1 MKSPVLPRA
10 SSSLAILPTR
20 SPIEKKNTEKTEGC
34 EQSKESMI
42 MLKDV
47 TEYLTSKNLAETAN
61 DLSKGSVSYLV
72 HLAESQTKSVSR
84 KVKVTDY
91 FK

>member
-1 MKSPVLPRA
+1 
-10 SSSLAILPTR
+10 
-20 SPIEKKNTEKTEGC
+20 
-34 EQSKESMI
+34 

-61 DLSKGSVSYLV
+61 DLSKGSVSYSV